1 MQVRECVCWGVGGV
15 GNKLGRSHSKSTDSL
30 RIRRTLCVEHLK
42 TLPGA
47 SVVVQWE
54 IIFLPMQETRVQSP
68 VREDPTCCEATK
80 PVCCMLHLC
89 SRDGEPQLL
98 KPRFCNE
105 RPQHRHQERP
115 SLTTTREKPSPQRRP
130 SLAKNKEIKKIIKKK
145 KKPKT
150 CNVSAALKTCT
161 HERKSSMSSTVTVH
175 CHRAAGAK
183 LCP

>member
-1 MQVRECVCWGVGGV
+1 M

-47 SVVVQWE
+47 SVVAQWE

-68 VREDPTCCEATK
+68 SGKIPRAVKQLSLCAACCTCALET
-80 PVCCMLHLC
+80 
-89 SRDGEPQLL
+89 QLL

-130 SLAKNKEIKKIIKKK
+130 SMAKNKEIKKIILKK

>member
-1 MQVRECVCWGVGGV
+1 M

-30 RIRRTLCVEHLK
+30 RIRTFWVEHLK

-47 SVVVQWE
+47 SVVAQWE

-68 VREDPTCCEATK
+68 VREDRTCCGATK
-80 PVCCMLHLC
+80 PVCRMLRLC

-98 KPRFCNE
+98 KPRFCNG
-105 RPQHRHQERP
+105 RPQHRHQEQR
-115 SLTTTREKPSPQRRP
+115 SLTTTREKRSPQRRP
-130 SLAKNKEIKKIIKKK
+130 CMAKNKEIKKIIFF

-150 CNVSAALKTCT
+150 CNVPAALKTCT